1 MPKWTHPDALDGG
14 LAYIKANANVMHV
27 IKAYAAADS
36 YATVIGNS
44 CGNAAMTS
52 GDYTL
57 GNGAS
62 SARTL
67 TTAAGKTA
75 TASASSG
82 AGPNL
87 HYAFVMSGTSTVLHV
102 TDEPT
107 DQVITSGNPITFGVT
122 TITATQPT

>member
-1 MPKWTHPDALDGG
+1 MPKWTHPDAIFGG
-14 LAYIKANANVMHV
+14 LAYIKANANQMHV
-27 IKAYAAADS
+27 LKTYTPADT

-52 GDYTL
+52 ADYTQ
-57 GNGAS
+57 GTGSGS
-62 SARTL
+62 SVTL

>member
-1 MPKWTHPDALDGG
+1 MAKWTHPDAIDGG

-36 YATVIGNS
+36 YATVVGNS
-44 CGNAAMTS
+44 CGNASMS
-52 GDYTL
+52 SSDYTL

-62 SARTL
+62 SSRTL
-67 TTAAGKTA
+67 TTASGKTA
-75 TASASSG
+75 TASAGSG
-82 AGPNL
+82 ATPNL
-87 HYAFVMSGTSTVLHV
+87 HYAFVDSVNSKVLHV

-122 TITATQPT
+122 TITASQPT